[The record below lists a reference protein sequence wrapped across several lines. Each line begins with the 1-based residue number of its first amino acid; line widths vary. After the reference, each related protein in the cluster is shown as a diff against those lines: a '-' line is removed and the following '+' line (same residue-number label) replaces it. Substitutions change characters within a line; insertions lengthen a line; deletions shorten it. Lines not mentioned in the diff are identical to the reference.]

1 MKKIILCLAMVMILF
16 SSCDKEGCK
25 ERQEAKLKSLLLYF
39 QNELNNPNLTQ
50 KQIEEINK
58 QYLIKQNKILA
69 ECK

>member
-1 MKKIILCLAMVMILF
+1 MKKTLLILSTVMILF
-16 SSCDKEGCK
+16 SSCNKEDCK
-25 ERQEAKLKSLLLYF
+25 ERQEAKLKSLFIYF
-39 QNELNNPNLTQ
+39 QSELNNQNLTQ